1 MPIRVLIVNEH
12 KVMCA
17 GLVQLINA
25 DLDLVVGTS
34 TPDGKAVLCALE
46 ESMFDVLFLDMILPS
61 PSSFEL
67 VRKVRE
73 QHPALPILVLIFQ
86 DDIQL
91 AQAAIRAGAGGF
103 ITKSTDPA
111 CLLRAIRE
119 VSRGNHYME
128 PSLMQEIVFLQQ
140 PVLENSLTLREK
152 EVLDYLV
159 SGMSNREIAAFLG
172 LSEKT
177 ISSHRVRLSRKLG
190 ARSLKDL
197 MKHSKSLP

>member
-1 MPIRVLIVNEH
+1 MSIRVLIVNEH
-12 KVMCA
+12 KLVCA
-17 GLVQLINA
+17 GLVQLINTDS
-25 DLDLVVGTS
+25 DLLVGKS
-34 TPDGKAVLCALE
+34 TPDGKAVLCALKE
-46 ESMFDVLFLDMILPS
+46 GVFDVLLLDMILPS
-61 PSSFEL
+61 PSTLEL
-67 VRKVRE
+67 VRIVRE
-73 QHPALPILVLIFQ
+73 QHPTLPIIVLTFQ

-111 CLLRAIRE
+111 SLLHAIRE

-128 PSLMQEIVFLQQ
+128 PSLMEEMVFSQE
-140 PVLENSLTLREK
+140 PVSEKPLTLREK

-159 SGMSNREIAAFLG
+159 SGMSNREIAVFLG

-177 ISSHRVRLSRKLG
+177 ISTHRVRLSRKLG

-197 MKHSKSLP
+197 MSHSKSLS